1 MELGRP
7 VRLAIWAPVAFAI
20 GAIAFFTLD
29 ADPPLAAGIIAAGLA
44 SMISIYSLIS
54 LRARPLCW
62 SALLLLAMVLLGFAR
77 AQWHTHAQSGGTVAE
92 TERARTVT
100 GWIEAV
106 QSSRGR
112 ERLIVRIVSLDDA
125 TDPPRRLRFYGRRG
139 ALEPGDGISA
149 RVVLTPPRRPAAP
162 GGYDPGFAAWFS
174 GLGGSGYAI
183 APIEA
188 ARVSGDGWRR
198 QLTRWRWQMA
208 EHIRDRALPETAGI
222 AAALLTGDRSGIAAD
237 QAESLRAA
245 GLGHILAISGL
256 HMSLFAGGMFFAV
269 RAGLAAIPA
278 FARRH
283 DPRIPAALVA
293 LAGATLY
300 LVLSGLSVSTQRAF
314 VMVAVILAGVIF
326 QRRAISM
333 QSIALAATIILV
345 LQPQSVLSPG
355 FQMSFSAAAALVAAF
370 EIWRSRQSD
379 SRPRGW
385 ISGVVRFWGSLSM
398 SSLVAGSA
406 TAAFAA
412 FHFNRI
418 AVYGF
423 LANLAAMP
431 VFSLIVMPA
440 GALALALAP
449 FGLDAPVLAV
459 MSWGLIWVVGVADWV
474 AGWPGALAPAE
485 SAPGGVVAVY
495 ALGFV
500 LLVAASGLMRR
511 IGLILI
517 GAAYSVWWADEPPNL
532 FISEDGVV
540 LAQVDARE
548 GSYWAS
554 SDRRRARFASRVFLE
569 QAGSPSLPLHNG
581 WACDAQGCRTETKGL
596 GIAIAQSGESLA
608 EDCAHAA
615 LVVLQERASPVQ
627 RAGCGARLIDTAELA
642 ATGAQV
648 YWLDAGNILRSANV
662 EGRRGRRIWT
672 QASRER

>member
-1 MELGRP
+1 M
-7 VRLAIWAPVAFAI
+7 RLAIWAPVAFGV
-20 GAIAFFTLD
+20 GAIVFFALGEE
-29 ADPPLAAGIIAAGLA
+29 PPLAAGVIACGLA
-44 SMISIYSLIS
+44 SMAAVLALIK

-62 SALLLLAMVLLGFAR
+62 SALLLGAMVLLGFAR
-77 AQWHTHAQSGGTVAE
+77 AQWHTHAQSASVVAA

-112 ERLIVRIVSLDDA
+112 ERLIVSVASLDDVSH
-125 TDPPRRLRFYGRRG
+125 PPRRLRFYGRRG
-139 ALEPGDGISA
+139 DLQPGDGIRA

-188 ARVSGDGWRR
+188 ADVPGDVWRR

-208 EHIRDRALPETAGI
+208 EHIRDRAHPETAGI
-222 AAALLTGDRSGIAAD
+222 AAALLTGDRSGITAD
-237 QAESLRAA
+237 QAEALRAA

-256 HMSLFAGGMFFAV
+256 HMSLFAGGLFFAV

-278 FARRH
+278 FVRRH
-283 DPRIPAALVA
+283 DPRIAAALIA

-300 LVLSGLSVSTQRAF
+300 LVLSGMSVSTQRAF

-333 QSIALAATIILV
+333 QSIALAAAIILV

-370 EIWRSRQSD
+370 DLWRRRQKNGG
-379 SRPRGW
+379 PRGW
-385 ISGVVRFWGSLSM
+385 LSGIARFWGSLSM

-449 FGLDAPVLAV
+449 FGLDEPALAA
-459 MSWGLIWVVGVADWV
+459 MSWGLVWVVGVADWV
-474 AGWPGALAPAE
+474 AGWPGALAPAA
-485 SAPGGVVAVY
+485 SAPGGVVAAY

-500 LLVAASGLMRR
+500 LIVAASGLMRR
-511 IGLILI
+511 MGLVLI
-517 GAAYSVWWADEPPNL
+517 AAAYLVWWAGEPPDL

-540 LAQVDARE
+540 LARVEDSEARH
-548 GSYWAS
+548 WAS

-569 QAGSPSLPLHNG
+569 QAGSQTRPSRDG
-581 WACDAQGCRTETKGL
+581 WTCDRRGCRSEAQGVP
-596 GIAIAQSGESLA
+596 IAIAQTGESLA
-608 EDCAHAA
+608 EDCARAG

-627 RAGCGARLIDTAELA
+627 RASCAARLIDTADLV
-642 ATGAQV
+642 ATGARV
-648 YWLDAGNILRSANV
+648 YWLEAGSIRRSTSV
-662 EGRRGRRIWT
+662 EGQRGRRVWT
-672 QASRER
+672 QAAREE